1 MSFEIGLDV
10 VDGAIVMPIKSW
22 KIETPLGALPM
33 PLGLAPTSKTRE
45 FADENG
51 VFNFDVEVNLPL
63 FGLLAHYR
71 GRLQPED

>member
-1 MSFEIGLDV
+1 
-10 VDGAIVMPIKSW
+10 MPIKSW
-22 KIETPLGALPM
+22 KIETPFGAIPM
-33 PLGLAPTSKTRE
+33 PLWLAPTSKTRE

-71 GRLQPED
+71 GNIKPAD